1 MPAIRAAVR
10 AAFTAVTV
18 IVAAGAGP
26 IAAQAYPGPGLVT
39 QPKGMS

>member
-1 MPAIRAAVR
+1 MPAIRVAVR
-10 AAFTAVTV
+10 AAFAAVTV

-26 IAAQAYPGPGLVT
+26 FAAQAGPGPGLVM

>member
-1 MPAIRAAVR
+1 MPAIRVGVR
-10 AAFTAVTV
+10 AALAAVTV

-26 IAAQAYPGPGLVT
+26 IAAQADPGPGLVK

>member
-10 AAFTAVTV
+10 AVLAAVTV

-26 IAAQAYPGPGLVT
+26 IAVQAEPGLGLFT
-39 QPKGMS
+39 KPKGMS